1 VTGATSGIGRA
12 LAEALAAAG
21 VTVGVVARDRARGE
35 AVREAIVSRTGN
47 ERIELY
53 HGDLASLASVRGL
66 AGSLTAAHPT
76 LDALVHC
83 AAAYVPRRMM
93 TVDGFET
100 MFATNHLAPF
110 LLTSLLWPSLAS
122 SDAARV
128 LVLTAPST
136 VQPDFDDLQGERR
149 FRSLAAFGSTK
160 AAELLFTFGL
170 ARRIA
175 GGRITANAVHPG
187 LARTNLMREAPLP
200 IRWLPRLFSRSP
212 ERVAEDVA
220 PLVLSP
226 DYEGRSGRFFH
237 RGREIDPPSFV
248 SDVGLQDR
256 LWAVS
261 ERLAGAPWS
270 PTAPQADAENG

>member
-187 LARTNLMREAPLP
+187 LARTNLMRGSLA
-200 IRWLPRLFSRSP
+200 
-212 ERVAEDVA
+212 D
-220 PLVLSP
+220 PLVAAALLTQP
-226 DYEGRSGRFFH
+226 RTRRGGRRATGTVARLRGPVGPLLPSGPGDRPAVV
-237 RGREIDPPSFV
+237 RQRCRAPGSALGR
-248 SDVGLQDR
+248 Q
-256 LWAVS
+256 
-261 ERLAGAPWS
+261 
-270 PTAPQADAENG
+270 